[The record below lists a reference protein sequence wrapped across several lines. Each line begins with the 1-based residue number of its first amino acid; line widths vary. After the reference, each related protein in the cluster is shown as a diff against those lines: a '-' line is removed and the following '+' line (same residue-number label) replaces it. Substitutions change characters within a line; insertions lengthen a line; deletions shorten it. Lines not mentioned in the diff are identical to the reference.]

1 MDSLTL
7 ARSDTGRAPN
17 ILRWAL
23 RVCVVVLAY
32 YLTGRLGLALPYIG
46 SHISLIWPPA
56 GIALAALLRWG
67 PGMAPG
73 VALGAA
79 CVALQVGSPPGLSLA
94 IAAGNTLGPLAA
106 AFALQRLGFHCALDR
121 RRDVLLYVLAA
132 GAGLALTATCGVM
145 ALAASDVLPWEG
157 APRAW
162 LFWWLGDIVGALT
175 AGVPLLTFD
184 GPALRRSM
192 RPGRTLATLCL
203 SAATVACGAAALL
216 APAGQAGMGLSPLVF
231 MPHLLLCWLALRA
244 GVCAASFTALAVT
257 ACAAWGTSRGLGPFY
272 TGDIHQ
278 SLALVWGYVTTLSVI
293 TVLVTALVSELAAS
307 EERWQLALDGS
318 NTGVGDWDM
327 RSGRMFFSRRL
338 KALLGYQPEEIT
350 DTYGEWTSRLHPE
363 DRPRLND
370 ALQRHA
376 NGLAPAVRTE
386 YRMRCKDGSWKW
398 FEVQGHVVERD
409 EHGAPLRFVGAAS
422 DVSERHA
429 AEERW
434 RLAASLFE
442 HLHEG
447 LLITDAE
454 HRILHVNPAYLRMS
468 GYGRGELIGTVPALL
483 QPPSA
488 EQAAVRAPMWA
499 SLKTQGAWRGETIDR
514 RKSGETYPQQV
525 TISAVRAGDGQINHH
540 VLVVSDITQARRHRA
555 QLEQQARF
563 DVLTQLPN
571 RGYLAQLLREALA
584 QADREGHLLA
594 VCYLDLDHFKPINDQ
609 LGHQAGDR
617 LLRELASRLQAAVR
631 GGDTVARLGGDEFVL
646 LLRARSAEE
655 ARMALD
661 RVLEIVSRP
670 YLLGR
675 AAPRHLTASIGATV
689 YPTDRADA
697 DTLLRHADHAMYIA
711 KQAGRGRVQFFDP
724 ESAREATA
732 QREAVE
738 RIEAA
743 LAADELVLHYQPKVD
758 MKRGQVLGV
767 EALLRWRHPQQ
778 GLLPPGDF
786 LPLIEPAEFAVKLG
800 DWVLR
805 QAIDQLAAWQRQGLD
820 LSVSVNITGRHLQD
834 PHFAQRLGELLG
846 RRPPALARRLTLEV
860 LETTALADVAFTCG
874 VMEQCRSLGVR
885 FALDDFG
892 TGYSPLTYLK
902 RLPVD
907 VLKIDRSF
915 IHNMLGDAEDLAI
928 VQGVIG
934 LSRTFGCSIV
944 AEGVESA
951 EQAQRL
957 VEIGCEVGQGYG
969 IAAPMPAEAVPAWIE
984 SYRQQRLLLPQAA
997 RS

>member
-1 MDSLTL
+1 MNSLTL
-7 ARSDTGRAPN
+7 ASSANSREPN
-17 ILRWAL
+17 VLRWAL

-46 SHISLIWPPA
+46 SHIALIWPPA

-67 PGMAPG
+67 PGMTPG
-73 VALGAA
+73 VALGAT
-79 CVALQVGSPPGLSLA
+79 CVALQVGSPLELALA

-106 AFALQRLGFHCALDR
+106 AFALQKLGFHCELDR
-121 RRDVLLYVLAA
+121 RRDMLLYAVAA
-132 GAGLALTATCGVM
+132 GGGLALTATWGVL
-145 ALAASDVLPWEG
+145 ALALTGTLPWSG
-157 APRAW
+157 ALRGW
-162 LFWWLGDIVGALT
+162 VFWWLGDIVGALT

-184 GPALRRSM
+184 WAALRRGA
-192 RPGRTLATLCL
+192 RPSRTLGTLAL
-203 SAATVACGAAALL
+203 SVATVACGAVALL
-216 APAGQAGMGLSPLVF
+216 APAGQPGAGLSPLVF

-257 ACAAWGTSRGLGPFY
+257 ACAAWGTSRGLGPFF
-272 TGDIHQ
+272 TGDAHQ
-278 SLALVWGYVTTLSVI
+278 SLTLVWGYVTTLSVI
-293 TVLVTALVSELAAS
+293 AVLVTALVSEIAAS

-350 DTYGEWTSRLHPE
+350 NTYGEWTSRLHPE
-363 DRPRLND
+363 DRARLNE

-376 NGLAPAVRTE
+376 SGLAPAVRTE

-398 FEVQGHVVERD
+398 FEVQGRVVERD

-468 GYGRGELIGTVPALL
+468 GYSRVELVGTMPALL
-483 QPPSA
+483 QPPTA
-488 EQAAVRAPMWA
+488 EQLAARAPMWA
-499 SLKTQGAWRGETIDR
+499 SLKTQGSWRGETTDH
-514 RKSGETYPQQV
+514 RKNGEPYPQQV
-525 TISAVRAGDGQINHH
+525 TISAVRANDDQISHH

-563 DVLTQLPN
+563 DTLTQLPN
-571 RGYLAQLLREALA
+571 RGYLAQLLRETLA
-584 QADREGHLLA
+584 QADRDGHLLA
-594 VCYLDLDHFKPINDQ
+594 VCYLDLDHFKPVNDQ

-617 LLRELASRLQAAVR
+617 LLRELASRLLAAVR
-631 GGDTVARLGGDEFVL
+631 GGDVVARLGGDEFVL
-646 LLRARSAEE
+646 LLRARSVDE
-655 ARMALD
+655 AKMALE
-661 RVLEIVSRP
+661 RVLEVISRP
-670 YLLGR
+670 YMLGR
-675 AAPRHLTASIGATV
+675 AAPRSLTASIGATV
-689 YPTDRADA
+689 YPIDRADA
-697 DTLLRHADHAMYIA
+697 DTLLRHADHAMYGA
-711 KQAGRGRVQFFDP
+711 KQAGRGRVLFFDP
-724 ESAREATA
+724 ERAREATA

-743 LAADELVLHYQPKVD
+743 LAANELLLHYQPKVD
-758 MKRGQVLGV
+758 MKHGRVLGV

-786 LPLIEPAEFAVKLG
+786 LPLTEPAEFAVRLG

-805 QAIDQLAAWQRQGLD
+805 QAIDQLAAWHRLGLD
-820 LSVSVNITGRHLQD
+820 LSVSVNITGKHLQD
-834 PHFAQRLGELLG
+834 PHFAQRLGELLD
-846 RRPPALARRLTLEV
+846 RRPTALARRLTLEV
-860 LETTALADVAFTCG
+860 LETTALADVSFTSG
-874 VMEQCRSLGVR
+874 VMEQCRALGVR

-915 IHNMLGDAEDLAI
+915 IHNMLGDAGDLAI
-928 VQGVIG
+928 VEGVIG

-957 VEIGCEVGQGYG
+957 VKLGCMIGQGYG
-969 IAAPMPAEAVPAWIE
+969 IASPMPAEAVPAWIDG
-984 SYRQQRLLLPQAA
+984 YHQQAA
-997 RS
+997 EAARI